1 MAAPR
6 VRVPAL
12 RVRTD
17 GPCATDPDAE
27 PCAIVPATPRH
38 RTTLLSS
45 ALPAAAAAAYT
56 AAQMRVA
63 SPPAGSPL
71 VADRFF
77 GDGVS
82 LYLPAATTA
91 LYLTFC
97 VAGPRLMAARKP
109 LSCKAAMMVYN
120 VYQAAFN
127 AACVAVL
134 LADVR
139 SAGCSAWGNALPP
152 SWRQEARFGRIGAIV
167 WLHYNN
173 KARRGAPGAR
183 GSGAAGGA
191 GPEAHEAHKSAR
203 PEAARAGP
211 HARVDRARLGATGRL
226 RAAARP
232 AGPYSA
238 RRRSGGLRGMRLAR
252 HAAR

>member
-12 RVRTD
+12 RVSTD

-38 RTTLLSS
+38 RASLLSS

-63 SPPAGSPL
+63 APPVGSAL

-77 GDGVS
+77 GDEVS
-82 LYLPAATTA
+82 LTLPAVTTA

-97 VAGPRLMAARKP
+97 VAGPRLMASRKP

-120 VYQAAFN
+120 CYQAAFN

-139 SAGCSAWGNALPP
+139 AAGCSTWGNALPP
-152 SWRQEARFGRIGAIV
+152 SWRQEPRFGRISAIV

-183 GSGAAGGA
+183 RSGGGGGA
-191 GPEAHEAHKSAR
+191 SPEAHEAHKKRRAR
-203 PEAARAGP
+203 GGALRPACARRTRPPRGERQAARGCAP
-211 HARVDRARLGATGRL
+211 RCAVFC
-226 RAAARP
+226 AAAQRW
-232 AGPYSA
+232 
-238 RRRSGGLRGMRLAR
+238 L
-252 HAAR
+252 